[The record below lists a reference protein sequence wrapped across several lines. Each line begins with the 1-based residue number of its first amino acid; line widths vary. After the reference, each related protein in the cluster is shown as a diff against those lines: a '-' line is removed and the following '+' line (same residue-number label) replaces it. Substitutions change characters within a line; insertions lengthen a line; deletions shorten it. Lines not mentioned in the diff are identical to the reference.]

1 MSTNPLERIPKH
13 SPQTSVTDL
22 NEFAKTA
29 GSTAA
34 SAAYPIMLGLTGED
48 TGDKWYEDLAYGAV
62 PGGALVQRAKTGTMP
77 GLLDMLPGDLGAG
90 ARLAMLPI
98 AKFGAEEIAK
108 GAARMGKSG
117 RNVTKAME
125 KKFSDSPYTFY
136 HRTHAGDVENIKK
149 EGLKLNNDNYGR
161 NTGDS
166 NDLPPVNWL
175 SPSPSAI
182 PVLRYPLEHDPES
195 VAQFKVTIPRDVYH
209 NTPKFVMPEGRGS
222 GRAVPVPKGELGITN
237 EGPYKILM
245 YGDNIP
251 PENLEQMSMKD
262 MIKNVKDEAAL
273 EDFLNTIAEGY
284 GLEDS
289 YTLSKI
295 LHENPQLEK
304 RVERIA
310 DEEYGD
316 IDIKGIDRPLVH
328 ELNGLTLPISERLV
342 NGTKF
347 IDEGLDRANRRIT
360 ELNDGHHNFEEGAT
374 PYSILQDELR
384 RVQVQAGMDDNGD
397 IVKKKYW
404 KPESKVSDLLV
415 MKVAPMREPDVFET
429 IPGPGKISKGSVSRG
444 LEIDGR
450 PPESRHFNTELFK
463 SLTEQG
469 STPYEAAV
477 KSSPTSRL
485 NPNLEN
491 IDEPM
496 YMSWFPWFSKGAI
509 SRGIDA
515 PRNGEHPIQ
524 SIQDIYRS
532 LDDFTPKDRK
542 EFVRE
547 VMKNRS
553 ELGD

>member
-1 MSTNPLERIPKH
+1 MSTNPLERIPKR
-13 SPQTSVTDL
+13 SPKTSVTDL

-48 TGDKWYEDLAYGAV
+48 TGDEWYEDLAYGAV
-62 PGGALVQRAKTGTMP
+62 PGGALVQRAKTGTIP
-77 GLLDMLPGDLGAG
+77 GLLDLLPSDVGAG

-117 RNVTKAME
+117 RNVAKAME
-125 KKFSDSPYTFY
+125 KKSGDSPYTFY
-136 HRTHAGDVENIKK
+136 HRTHVDNVDNIKK
-149 EGLKLNNDNYGR
+149 EGLNLKNSNYGR

-166 NDLPPVNWL
+166 DELPPVNWL

-182 PVLRYPLEHDPES
+182 PVLRYPLNNDPES

-209 NTPKFVMPEGRGS
+209 NTPKFVMPEGRG
-222 GRAVPVPKGELGITN
+222 GDRIVPVPKGELGVTN

-251 PENLEQMSMKD
+251 PENLEQMPMEEVFKD
-262 MIKNVKDEAAL
+262 IKDEHAL
-273 EDFLNTIAEGY
+273 EDFLNTIAYGD

-289 YTLSKI
+289 EI
-295 LHENPQLEK
+295 LGRLLRENPQLEK
-304 RVERIA
+304 RVDRIA
-310 DEEYGD
+310 DEGYGD
-316 IDIKGIDRPLVH
+316 IYITGFDRPLVH
-328 ELNGLTLPISERLV
+328 ELNSLTLPISERFQ
-342 NGTKF
+342 NSSKF

-360 ELNDGHHNFEEGAT
+360 GLNSGRYEFEEGTT
-374 PYSILQDELR
+374 PYSILHDELR
-384 RVQVQAGMDDNGD
+384 HLQTQAGMDDNGD

-404 KPESKVSDLLV
+404 EPESKVSDLLV
-415 MKVAPMREPDVFET
+415 MSVAPMREPDVLET

-450 PPESRHFNTELFK
+450 PPESRRFNTKVFK
-463 SLTEQG
+463 ALTETG
-469 STPYEAAV
+469 SNPYEAAV

-485 NPNLEN
+485 NPNLGN
-491 IDEPM
+491 VNEPM

-515 PRNGEHPIQ
+515 PRTGEHSIQ
-524 SIQDIYRS
+524 SIQDIYES
-532 LDDFTPKDRK
+532 LNDIPPEHRK
-542 EFVRE
+542 LFVRE
-547 VMKNRS
+547 VMKNRAN
-553 ELGD
+553 LGN